1 MKWLHNLLRG
11 ISLTG
16 ALFVFQACYG
26 TPQDPFDE
34 WGRAGLSFSVV
45 SAETGVPLSGIHI
58 LVRQNDRVKD
68 WYDLGITGEDGR
80 AVLLNIPYSRHVEGP
95 FIRFQD
101 PSGQLATKD
110 TVFYDL
116 RPREIVIKMSR

>member
-1 MKWLHNLLRG
+1 MRWLHNLLRG

-34 WGRAGLSFSVV
+34 RGTAELSFSVV
-45 SAETGVPLSGIHI
+45 FAETGVPIPGIHI
-58 LVRQNDRVKD
+58 LGRQSERMKD
-68 WYDLGITGEDGR
+68 WIDYGMTDEDGR
-80 AVLLNIPYSRHVEGP
+80 AMLHIPYERNVEGP

-101 PSGQLATKD
+101 PNGQLETKD

-116 RPREIVIKMSR
+116 QPREIVIKMSR

>member
-34 WGRAGLSFSVV
+34 RGTADLTFSVI
-45 SAETGVPLSGIHI
+45 SAETGVPLPGIHI
-58 LVRQNDRVKD
+58 LVRQSERMKD
-68 WYDLGITGEDGR
+68 WLEYGMTGEDGR
-80 AVLLNIPYSRHVEGP
+80 AMLHIPYERNAKGP
-95 FIRFQD
+95 FVRFQD
-101 PSGQLATKD
+101 QNGQLATKD

-116 RPREIVIKMSR
+116 QPREIVIKMTQ

>member
-26 TPQDPFDE
+26 TPQGPFDE
-34 WGRAGLSFSVV
+34 RGEAYLSFSVV
-45 SAETGVPLSGIHI
+45 SAETGVPLPGIHI
-58 LVRQNDRVKD
+58 LVRQSERMNGWLEYGMTD
-68 WYDLGITGEDGR
+68 EDGR
-80 AVLLNIPYSRHVEGP
+80 AMLRIPYDRNVKGP
-95 FIRFQD
+95 FVRFQD
-101 PSGQLATKD
+101 PTEQLATKD

-116 RPREIVIKMSR
+116 QPREIVIKMSR